1 MNKKENKD
9 MIKYKDNLIIRFFK
23 YVRSLFRKEEKIQTT
38 EEQEKNNN
46 QAQEKNSKDNK
57 NFKDN
62 LIIKQNEDE
71 LKILE
76 LQKQYKAG
84 NILEEDMS
92 EEEHTKLIE
101 LYKKQNKQLHEKI
114 MIKRDKMRKRLN
126 ELKTS

>member
-9 MIKYKDNLIIRFFK
+9 MIKYKDNFIIRFFK
-23 YVRSLFRKEEKIQTT
+23 YVRSLFRKEEKIQIT
-38 EEQEKNNN
+38 EEQEKNKN
-46 QAQEKNSKDNK
+46 QAQEKNLKDNK

-62 LIIKQNEDE
+62 IIIKQNEDE

>member
-1 MNKKENKD
+1 MNKSENKAV
-9 MIKYKDNLIIRFFK
+9 IQYKDNFIIRFFK
-23 YVRSLFRKEEKIQTT
+23 YIRNLFRKEENIEII
-38 EEQEKNNN
+38 EEQEKNKHR
-46 QAQEKNSKDNK
+46 AQEK

-62 LIIKQNEDE
+62 IMIKQSEDE

-92 EEEHTKLIE
+92 EEEHEKLIE

-114 MIKRDKMRKRLN
+114 MIKKNKIRKKLN